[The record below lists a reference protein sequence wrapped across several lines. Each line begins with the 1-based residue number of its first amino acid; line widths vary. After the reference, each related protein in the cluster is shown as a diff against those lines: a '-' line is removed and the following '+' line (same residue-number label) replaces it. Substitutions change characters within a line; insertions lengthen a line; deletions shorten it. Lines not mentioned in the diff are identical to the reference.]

1 MGNADIGSFASTA
14 KSLFAFNELEEALN
28 RLYEVPAI
36 ARCITHE
43 HVESTPKRVTEVFAD
58 LYSGCHQD
66 PVAMLKTK
74 FASDGY
80 DEMVYVNNI
89 KFVSS
94 CAHHG
99 LPFFGKAHFAY
110 LPGKQ
115 IVGLSKIP
123 RVVQILARRPQ
134 VQEKLTREIVDVFA
148 KEMKPR
154 GCGLVMEGYHLCM
167 MIRGVK
173 NDSAYTKTTA
183 LYGAFKKNASLKA
196 EFLDGVRQVGGQVW
210 P

>member
-1 MGNADIGSFASTA
+1 MGNSFITRQSIPEFNGAIEQLEQAFQQLYAS
-14 KSLFAFNELEEALN
+14 E
-28 RLYEVPAI
+28 RI
-36 ARCITHE
+36 RRCISPE
-43 HVESTPKRVTEVFAD
+43 HTKNTPARVAAVYSD
-58 LYSGCHQD
+58 LYAGCFQHPSD
-66 PVAMLKTK
+66 MLRTK
-74 FASDGY
+74 FDADGY
-80 DEMVYVNNI
+80 DEIVYVNNI

-110 LPGKQ
+110 LPAKK

-123 RVVQILARRPQ
+123 RLVQVLSLRPQ
-134 VQEKLTREIVDVFA
+134 VQEKLTQEIVDVFYR
-148 KEMKPR
+148 EMRPR

-183 LYGAFKKNASLKA
+183 LKGIFKKNASIKA
-196 EFLDGVRQVGGQVW
+196 EFLDGVRQSGGQVW

>member
-1 MGNADIGSFASTA
+1 MGNTNIGSFATTRISGRA
-14 KSLFAFNELEEALN
+14 FYQLEGALASLYA
-28 RLYEVPAI
+28 VPAI
-36 ARCITHE
+36 QRCIPRE
-43 HVESTPKRVTEVFAD
+43 HVESTPKRITEVFAD

-66 PVAMLKTK
+66 PRSVLKTK
-74 FASDGY
+74 FSADGY
-80 DEMVYVNNI
+80 DEIVYVNNI
-89 KFVSS
+89 KFIST

-99 LPFFGKAHFAY
+99 LPFFGKANFAY
-110 LPGKQ
+110 MPGKE
-115 IVGLSKIP
+115 IIGLSKIP
-123 RVVQILARRPQ
+123 RMIEILSLRPQ
-134 VQEKLTREIVDVFA
+134 VQEKLTHEIVEVFS

-173 NDSAYTKTTA
+173 NDSAYTKTTS
-183 LYGAFKKNASLKA
+183 LYGSFKRNAAQKA